1 MHKNTRKTL
10 ITSIVVIGLLLAG
23 LFVVKNLNKPNTVI
37 GNKVIEITILDQDEE
52 VAYSEELRTNA
63 ELLGD
68 VLEEMN
74 SSEQFTIDGGK
85 FVLEGDKDSEF
96 GRFISEITLVPIN
109 ADDFWVYESEN
120 NKVCQT
126 EAFCPGVDFLAI
138 EDQDDFVFKVLKP

>member
-10 ITSIVVIGLLLAG
+10 VTTILVIGLLLAG
-23 LFVVKNLNKPNTVI
+23 LFVVKNLNKPNTVV

-52 VAYSEELRTNA
+52 VAYSEKLRTDA

-74 SSEQFTIDGGK
+74 SNDQFTDGGK
-85 FVLEGDKDSEF
+85 IVLEGEKDSEF

-109 ADDFWVYESEN
+109 ADEFWVYESEN

-138 EDQDDFVFKVLKP
+138 EDQDEFIFKVLKP